1 MKRETKAAQRA
12 IFAAK
17 ARAETV
23 DMLCMVHVD
32 ENTHEIAISGVWM
45 AQMAVEAAETAVEV
59 TEAILADTTTVKSTR
74 LAAIDLADARAAR
87 ARADEVL
94 ESALMR
100 LRSFEWTYRDELISR
115 LVGLLYLASQR

>member
-1 MKRETKAAQRA
+1 MRS
-12 IFAAK
+12 
-17 ARAETV
+17 
-23 DMLCMVHVD
+23 
-32 ENTHEIAISGVWM
+32 AISGVWM
-45 AQMAVEAAETAVEV
+45 ARMAVEAAETAVEV